1 MSLIIRKIKKSDN
14 LILAKIIRETFEEHD
29 APRVGTVYS
38 DPTTDNLYELFSA
51 SGSVL
56 WVAEMDNSIL
66 GCCGI
71 YPSSGLEKGYAELVK
86 FYLKK
91 EARGK
96 GIGKALLN
104 RCMDSARELGY
115 TYIYLESLPQFSNA
129 ISMYEKEGFRKLD
142 HPLGDFI
149 HSSCSIWML
158 KNVEGG

>member
-1 MSLIIRKIKKSDN
+1 MSLIIRKIKKTDN

-38 DPTTDNLYELFSA
+38 DPTTDNLYELFTA
-51 SGSVL
+51 PGSVL
-56 WVAEMDNSIL
+56 WVAEMNNTIL

-86 FYLKK
+86 FYLKRD
-91 EARGK
+91 ARGK
-96 GIGKALLN
+96 GIGRALLN
-104 RCMDSARELGY
+104 RCMDSAKELGY

-129 ISMYEKEGFRKLD
+129 ISIYEKEGFKMLD

-149 HSSCSIWML
+149 HNSCSIWML
-158 KNVEGG
+158 KKVGER